1 MSFDSDTIRY
11 HDRVRAQSAEHSA
24 ALGSSG
30 VRFDG
35 GAG

>member
-1 MSFDSDTIRY
+1 MTPDPHTQRY
-11 HDRVRAQSAEHSA
+11 HDRVRAQSAARSE
-24 ALGSSG
+24 ALACSG